1 MKRRSPWSIGILA
14 LVLAACGSSPS
25 GSPSASAAAGGKAN
39 EPSPTPSASGGQG
52 SVPDSW
58 TVVNV
63 DEEGYSLAL
72 PEEWITASADDL
84 ADTGVFD
91 DLAEQNPE
99 ARAALEQAKQG
110 IENGSV
116 SFFAFETGRRTE
128 RYGFATNVN
137 VVNVPNPGTATPR
150 QVADQMASALP
161 LQIPG
166 LEVIRTDALTL
177 PAGEAALVE
186 STWTLQQESGLLALR
201 LTQYLI
207 LAGDTGYVLSMT
219 SPDAS
224 ADRYADVWPDVAGSF
239 TVD

>member
-1 MKRRSPWSIGILA
+1 M
-14 LVLAACGSSPS
+14 
-25 GSPSASAAAGGKAN
+25 
-39 EPSPTPSASGGQG
+39 
-52 SVPDSW
+52 PDSW

-63 DEEGYSLAL
+63 DAEGYSIAL
-72 PEEWITASADDL
+72 PDGWVTASADDL
-84 ADTGVFD
+84 KDSGVFD
-91 DLAEQNPE
+91 ELAEQNPE
-99 ARAALEQAKQG
+99 ARVALEQAKQG

-116 SFFAFETGRRTE
+116 SFFAFETGRRTA

-137 VVNVPNPGTATPR
+137 VVNVPDPGNDTPR
-150 QVADQMASALP
+150 QVADQMATALP

-166 LEVIRTDALTL
+166 LQVIRTDTLSL

-186 STWTLQQESGLLALR
+186 STWTLQQASGPIDLR
-201 LTQYLI
+201 LTQYLV

-219 SPDAS
+219 SPNAT